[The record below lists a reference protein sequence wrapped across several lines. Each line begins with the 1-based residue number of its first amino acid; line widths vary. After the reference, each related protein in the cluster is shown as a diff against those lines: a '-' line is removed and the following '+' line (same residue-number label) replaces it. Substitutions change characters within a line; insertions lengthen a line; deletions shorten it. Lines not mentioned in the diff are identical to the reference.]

1 MSQSKKP
8 KKDEVAVL
16 LSEIEVGGHKIKPW
30 SFGKFKKVYPTL
42 IGVIPTLKNLDLKNV
57 EDVMGEKGLEAIGG
71 ILPAIGPMIATT
83 LDVSEEEVDGM
94 DLDRIALIGLTI
106 IAQNLSTIKNSFP
119 LVMEQVKTLIRGT

>member
-1 MSQSKKP
+1 MSQSKKL

-42 IGVIPTLKNLDLKNV
+42 IGVIPILKNLDLENV
-57 EDVMGEKGLEAIGG
+57 QDLRGEKGLEAIGG

-119 LVMEQVKTLIRGT
+119 LVMDQVKTLIRGT

>member
-1 MSQSKKP
+1 MSKLEKP
-8 KKDEVAVL
+8 KKDEVAAL
-16 LSEIEVGGHKIKPW
+16 LSEVEIGGYKIKPW

-42 IGVIPTLKNLDLKNV
+42 TGVIPALKNLDFKKPQ
-57 EDVMGEKGLEAIGG
+57 DVMGEKGMEAIGE

-106 IAQNLSTIKNSFP
+106 IAQNLGTIKNSFP
-119 LVMEQVKTLIRGT
+119 LVMDQIKALIRGI